1 MSRTQIFVY
10 GAGGHGKVVA
20 DILVCRGES
29 EFVGFVDDREEMWGA
44 RVIGFSVFG
53 NGQWLREEAGRSQV
67 AVALGVGHGCAR
79 RRIAERCTAWGVE
92 ILTLV
97 HPRAVVSQS
106 ARFGC
111 GTVVMAGA
119 VVNSDARIGAAAIV
133 NSGAVVEHDAEIGH
147 YAHVAPRAAM
157 GGAARLGEFSHL
169 GMGAVVL
176 ERVRVGSHAIV
187 GAGAVVVK
195 NLPDEVVA
203 MGVPA
208 RICRLVGRDEGE
220 TSTTAGFVRVKR

>member
-1 MSRTQIFVY
+1 MSGRRIFVY

-20 DILVCRGES
+20 DILACKAES
-29 EFVGFVDDREEMWGA
+29 EFAGFVDDREEMWGA
-44 RVIGFSVFG
+44 RVIGLPVFG
-53 NGQWLREEAGRSQV
+53 DGQWLREEAGRSRV
-67 AVALGVGHGCAR
+67 AVALGVGNGRAR
-79 RRIAERCTAWGVE
+79 RQIAERCAAWGVG

-97 HPRAVVSQS
+97 HARAVVSRS
-106 ARFGC
+106 AQLGC

-119 VVNSDARIGAAAIV
+119 VVNSDARVGAGAIV
-133 NSGAVVEHDAEIGH
+133 NSGAVVEHDVEIGH
-147 YAHVAPRAAM
+147 YAHIAPRAAM

-220 TSTTAGFVRVKR
+220 TATTADFVRVKL

>member
-1 MSRTQIFVY
+1 MSGRHIFVY

-20 DILVCRGES
+20 DIFLCRGES
-29 EFVGFVDDREEMWGA
+29 EFAGFVDDREEMWRV
-44 RVIGFSVFG
+44 RVIGLPVFG
-53 NGQWLREEAGRSQV
+53 DGRWLREEAGRSRV
-67 AVALGVGHGCAR
+67 AVALGVGNGHAR
-79 RRIAERCTAWGVE
+79 QQIAERCAAWGVE
-92 ILTLV
+92 ILTLL

-106 ARFGC
+106 AHLGC

-119 VVNSDARIGAAAIV
+119 VVNSDARIGAGAIV
-133 NSGAVVEHDAEIGH
+133 NSGAVVEHDAEIGD

-208 RICRLVGRDEGE
+208 RICRLVGRDEGV
-220 TSTTAGFVRVKR
+220 TTKAAGFERVNL